1 VSSHSI
7 GRSPSRLSTL
17 YGNDEA
23 ESGQHEELR
32 RPSSP
37 PAITGQLD
45 GLAGRRTLSTT
56 PNVNNPL
63 PQVAAKRLGPD
74 ATVAVQRSQAR
85 QVLAPTTGTPSLK
98 ERLAGAIGGR
108 QLNVTMGVSG
118 TGRTI
123 NGPWRAGVPGQT
135 HAGVAGPPGPLGGA
149 IKPAPGV
156 TDADRDPVLEDAR
169 NLLGIADAMAA
180 RLHTLEAVVYDRPA
194 PSKARRLATAV
205 VPWLSP
211 TPMLDMTSFTN
222 GPGNKLTA
230 PALRKNPVISRSRL
244 ANEQQARKLL
254 KVVESRRRTVDEA
267 VVELSEVREQLE
279 AARAAVPGDQ
289 PLEHAK
295 TLSAAT
301 RRLRFAESSL
311 RGANRSLHDAVH
323 GTDLLELISLSHLSD
338 QADKNLSFAL
348 ERLNDLKGK
357 IYGLRANAGNRRAA
371 IELELK
377 AHAEEI
383 AALTSF
389 DYDMSAAEEIADQ
402 ATTRLTRLT
411 ARHAELTG
419 PKVNTRSAAAKAA
432 GVEHRIAQT
441 RGVLAQALE
450 EQKRCRERLQ
460 RFAELNDSIAGLMG
474 ERAQADRQWHVADRA
489 VPSLLTASLA
499 LAKRKAYANKID
511 RAETTVPPEG
521 EVTGGKQRE
530 KDAIDAV
537 RQKMVDQLTEAAHVF
552 GPQAPPELQAALR
565 QFALRLTAP
574 QPPLP
579 VPPQL
584 VLEIVTRS
592 VADVRA
598 DATEAARMLET
609 LAQHPVTH
617 WVQMASAQPEPPPAG
632 TANAAPAADGNA
644 RIVALCRKMAT
655 LPRGTDM
662 LHALSS
668 GGAQAPDSAQSQTL
682 RVFWNADDAQQGEL
696 SNDNGVASWLQQAK
710 RVAHASLMSTEVEFD
725 DVDHAAY
732 NAVRNGYFSNAPG
745 SPYAQH
751 NLRLTK
757 VITEW
762 VIRAAAS
769 SAKADAT
776 SAPEVGDDAN
786 AAGQDVASKPAVW
799 RRALPNL
806 NKTPFRKR
814 TINRAYGVGESMG
827 MQSPRIKVDA
837 HVQHRASELER
848 TVAAC
853 RAFGGTPEFRQAT
866 QAAQATVDHLKL
878 LRNRGQHLSQIHLD
892 AKDAKSVS
900 RRIGEDAL
908 NARSDRAREPNVLR
922 KAAPVE
928 LPTFL
933 KDACGSGLTAYEAIS
948 RIEAHLNE
956 GLPADLRRADAGND
970 DATDV
975 GLAAAMQLLKAEY
988 LGSKADIVTF
998 FQSFILNS
1006 RLRDRLRIGG
1016 GGTLGVNLPTLP
1028 YGAASPIASP
1038 IFTAE
1043 KSMTDEAF
1051 VQLFMPIIG
1060 MEMSFGSAHTRAKE
1074 ATVGVAVGPQI
1085 VPGVSLQGT
1094 FTARAASQQT
1104 RTDSTVMRFFR
1115 SRHKDDEMRANMLNA
1130 LDSMVRWDTIQPDS
1144 GRAYK
1149 DPLEAVFARNPAV
1162 VVTQL
1167 EGFTDTKTITA
1178 RVSAR
1183 LPSAS
1188 FKDPHGVGQTLGLE
1202 ASAFVEAERTRDKR
1216 FETGGQVRI
1225 VGAKG
1230 DTAQQRSGATVN
1242 LNFTPLSNQSVSI
1255 GQDSEHGV
1263 VQRESVPMQLG
1274 MSRDF
1279 AWVKE
1284 QHEISPFLVGDKQD
1298 ADLDRHYSTPRD
1310 MAAEIAGNRDNWLMR
1325 CIETLEPDA
1334 TGEKDT
1340 PDNRLRAAVLLDQFE
1355 KDIAK
1360 LGKTSKY
1367 CHYNVNYSMRGEA
1380 GAWIDGYR
1388 AIAEL
1393 AAQRGD
1399 REGVRHAQRSIDEI
1413 LLMRA
1418 TWRPLMLIVR
1428 ERTRDSA
1435 TLGWRSLLRW
1445 QRNANVDGQ
1454 RTAAQFPPP

>member
-1 VSSHSI
+1 M
-7 GRSPSRLSTL
+7 LSE
-17 YGNDEA
+17 NDEV
-23 ESGQHEELR
+23 ESGHHEALR
-32 RPSSP
+32 RLSSP

-45 GLAGRRTLSTT
+45 GLAERRVLSTT
-56 PNVNNPL
+56 PNANNPL
-63 PQVAAKRLGPD
+63 PQVMAKRLGPD
-74 ATVAVQRSQAR
+74 ATAAIRRSQAG
-85 QVLAPTTGTPSLK
+85 QVLASTTGRPSLK

-108 QLNVTMGVSG
+108 QLSVTMGVSG
-118 TGRTI
+118 TSHTI
-123 NGPWRAGVPGQT
+123 NGPLRAGVPGQT
-135 HAGVAGPPGPLGGA
+135 HAGIAGPPQPLGEA
-149 IKPAPGV
+149 IKPAPGA

-180 RLHTLEAVVYDRPA
+180 SLHTPEAMVYDRPA

-211 TPMLDMTSFTN
+211 TPMLDMASFTN
-222 GPGNKLTA
+222 GPGSRLTA
-230 PALRKNPVISRSRL
+230 PALRKNPVMSRSRL
-244 ANEQQARKLL
+244 ANEQQARKLF
-254 KVVESRRRTVDEA
+254 KVVESRRRVVDEG
-267 VVELSEVREQLE
+267 VVEVTEARAQHE

-289 PLEHAK
+289 PPEHAK
-295 TLSAAT
+295 NLDAAKT
-301 RRLRFAESSL
+301 RLRLAELSL
-311 RGANRSLHDAVH
+311 RAANRSLHDTVH
-323 GTDLLELISLSHLSD
+323 GTELLELISLSHLSD

-348 ERLNDLKGK
+348 ERLNDLKSEL
-357 IYGLRANAGNRRAA
+357 YGLRANAGNRRAA
-371 IELELK
+371 IEAQLRAQAK
-377 AHAEEI
+377 VHAEEAEALTLFDCDMATAEGI
-383 AALTSF
+383 AA
-389 DYDMSAAEEIADQ
+389 Q
-402 ATTRLTRLT
+402 AKARLTRLT
-411 ARHAELTG
+411 ARHAELTR
-419 PKVNTRSAAAKAA
+419 PKANTRSAAAKAA
-432 GVEHRIAQT
+432 GVERRIAQT
-441 RGVLAQALE
+441 RGVLDQALE
-450 EQKRCRERLQ
+450 EQNRCRERLQ
-460 RFAELNDSIAGLMG
+460 RFAGLNDSIAALMS
-474 ERAQADRQWHVADRA
+474 ERVQADRQWHVADRA
-489 VPSLLTASLA
+489 VPSLLKASLA
-499 LAKRKAYANKID
+499 LAERKAHADTID
-511 RAETTVPPEG
+511 QAETTVSPEG

-552 GPQAPPELQAALR
+552 GPQTPPELQAALR
-565 QFALRLTAP
+565 DFALRLTAP

-592 VADVRA
+592 MADVRA
-598 DATEAARMLET
+598 DAAEAARMFET

-617 WVQMASAQPEPPPAG
+617 WLQMASAQPEPPLAG
-632 TANAAPAADGNA
+632 MANAAPSADENA

-655 LPRGTDM
+655 LPRGTDI

-668 GGAQAPDSAQSQTL
+668 DGAQPADSARSQTL
-682 RVFWNADDAQQGEL
+682 RVFWNADHAQQGEL

-710 RVAHASLMSTEVEFD
+710 RVAHASLTSTEVEFD

-745 SPYAQH
+745 SAYAQH
-751 NLRLTK
+751 NLRLK
-757 VITEW
+757 KAITEW
-762 VIRAAAS
+762 VVRAAAS

-776 SAPEVGDDAN
+776 DVPELGDDAN
-786 AAGQDVASKPAVW
+786 AAGQDVASKPALW

-827 MQSPRIKVDA
+827 MQSPRIKVDV
-837 HVQHRASELER
+837 HVQRRVSELER
-848 TVAAC
+848 TIAAC
-853 RAFGGTPEFRQAT
+853 RGFGGTPEFRRAT

-878 LRNRGQHLSQIHLD
+878 LRNRGRHLSQIRLD

-928 LPTFL
+928 LPTFFEA
-933 KDACGSGLTAYEAIS
+933 ACGSGLTAYEAIS

-956 GLPADLRRADAGND
+956 GLPADQRRAEAGND
-970 DATDV
+970 DETDV

-988 LGSKADIVTF
+988 LGSKNDIVTF
-998 FQSFILNS
+998 FQPFILNS

-1043 KSMTDEAF
+1043 KSVTDEAF
-1051 VQLFMPIIG
+1051 VQIFMPIIG
-1060 MEMSFGSAHTRAKE
+1060 MELSFGSAHTRAKE

-1115 SRHKDDEMRANMLNA
+1115 NRHKDDEMRRNMMNA
-1130 LDSMVRWDTIQPDS
+1130 LDSMVRWDTIRPDR

-1149 DPLEAVFARNPAV
+1149 DPLEAIFARNPAV

-1167 EGFTDTKTITA
+1167 EGFTDTKTVTA

-1188 FKDPHGVGQTLGLE
+1188 FKAPHGMGQTLGVE
-1202 ASAFVEAERTRDKR
+1202 ASTFVEAERTRDKR

-1230 DTAQQRSGATVN
+1230 DTAQQRAGATVN
-1242 LNFTPLSNQSVSI
+1242 LNFSPLSNQSVPI
-1255 GQDSEHGV
+1255 GRDGEHGV
-1263 VQRESVPMQLG
+1263 MQRESVPMQLG

-1284 QHEISPFLVGDKQD
+1284 QHEISPFLIGDKQD

-1325 CIETLEPDA
+1325 CIETLEPGA

-1355 KDIAK
+1355 KDMTR
-1360 LGKTSKY
+1360 LGRTSKY

-1380 GAWIDGYR
+1380 GAWIDGHR

-1399 REGVRHAQRSIDEI
+1399 HEGVRHAHRSIDEI

>member
-1 VSSHSI
+1 
-7 GRSPSRLSTL
+7 LSE
-17 YGNDEA
+17 NEKDEA
-23 ESGQHEELR
+23 ESGHHDEPR

-37 PAITGQLD
+37 PPITGPLE
-45 GLAGRRTLSTT
+45 GLERPRPPSTT
-56 PNVNNPL
+56 PNANNPL
-63 PQVAAKRLGPD
+63 PQVTPKRLGPD
-74 ATVAVQRSQAR
+74 AAAAVHRSQAK
-85 QVLAPTTGTPSLK
+85 QVPASTTGAPSLK
-98 ERLAGAIGGR
+98 KRLAAGISGR
-108 QLNVTMGVSG
+108 QVNVTMGVSG
-118 TGRTI
+118 TSRTI
-123 NGPWRAGVPGQT
+123 NGPLRAGVPGQT
-135 HAGVAGPPGPLGGA
+135 HAGVAGPPGPLGEA
-149 IKPAPGV
+149 IKPAPGA

-169 NLLGIADAMAA
+169 NLLRVADAMAA
-180 RLHTLEAVVYDRPA
+180 GLHMPETVVYDRPA

-205 VPWLSP
+205 APWLSP
-211 TPMLDMTSFTN
+211 TPMQDMASFTN
-222 GPGNKLTA
+222 GPGSRLTA
-230 PALRKNPVISRSRL
+230 PALRQNPVMSRRRL
-244 ANEQQARKLL
+244 ANEQQARKLFNA
-254 KVVESRRRTVDEA
+254 VENRRRVVDEA
-267 VVELSEVREQLE
+267 VVELTEAREQHE
-279 AARAAVPGDQ
+279 VARTAVPGDQ
-289 PLEHAK
+289 PLEHAQH
-295 TLSAAT
+295 LGAAK
-301 RRLRFAESSL
+301 RRLRLAEWSL
-311 RGANRSLHDAVH
+311 RAANRSLHDTVH
-323 GTDLLELISLSHLSD
+323 GTELLELISLSHLSD
-338 QADKNLSFAL
+338 QADRNLSFAL
-348 ERLNDLKGK
+348 DRLNDLKRE
-357 IYGLRANAGNRRAA
+357 IYGLRANADNRRAA
-371 IELELK
+371 IEVRLR
-377 AHAEEI
+377 AHAKVRAEE
-383 AALTSF
+383 AEALTSF
-389 DYDMSAAEEIADQ
+389 DDDLSAAEEIAAQ
-402 ATTRLTRLT
+402 ATARLTRLT
-411 ARHAELTG
+411 ARHAELAG
-419 PKVNTRSAAAKAA
+419 PRANTRSAAAKAA
-432 GVEHRIAQT
+432 RVERRIAQT
-441 RGVLAQALE
+441 RSVLVEAIA
-450 EQKRCRERLQ
+450 EQNRCRERLQ
-460 RFAELNDSIAGLMG
+460 RFAALNDSIAALMS

-489 VPSLLTASLA
+489 VPSLLKASLA
-499 LAKRKAYANKID
+499 LEERKADADRID
-511 RAETTVPPEG
+511 QAETTISPEG
-521 EVTGGKQRE
+521 EVKSGKQRE

-592 VADVRA
+592 MADVGA
-598 DATEAARMLET
+598 DAAEAARMLDT

-617 WVQMASAQPEPPPAG
+617 WVRME
-632 TANAAPAADGNA
+632 NAAPSTDDNA

-668 GGAQAPDSAQSQTL
+668 DGAEPADPARSQTL
-682 RVFWNADDAQQGEL
+682 RVFWNADDAQQGER

-710 RVAHASLMSTEVEFD
+710 RVAHARLTSTEVEFD

-751 NLRLTK
+751 NLRLK
-757 VITEW
+757 KAITEW

-769 SAKADAT
+769 AAKTDAT
-776 SAPEVGDDAN
+776 DVPEDGDEAN
-786 AAGQDVASKPAVW
+786 PAGREAASKPALW

-806 NKTPFRKR
+806 NKTPFGKR
-814 TINRAYGVGESMG
+814 TINRAYDVGESMG

-837 HVQHRASELER
+837 HVQHRMSDLGR
-848 TVAAC
+848 TIAAC
-853 RAFGGTPEFRQAT
+853 RAFGGTPELTQAT

-878 LRNRGQHLSQIHLD
+878 LHNRGQHLSQIRLD
-892 AKDAKSVS
+892 AKDANSVS

-908 NARSDRAREPNVLR
+908 KARSDRARQPNVLR

-928 LPTFL
+928 LPTFF
-933 KDACGSGLTAYEAIS
+933 KDACGSGITAYEAIN
-948 RIEAHLNE
+948 RIEEHLNQ
-956 GLPADLRRADAGND
+956 GLPADLRRADAEDGE
-970 DATDV
+970 ATDV
-975 GLAAAMQLLKAEY
+975 GLDAAMQLLKAEY
-988 LGSKADIVTF
+988 LGSKTDIVTF
-998 FQSFILNS
+998 FRPFILNI
-1006 RLRDRLRIGG
+1006 RLRDRLRMGG
-1016 GGTLGVNLPTLP
+1016 GGSVGVNLPSLP
-1028 YGAASPIASP
+1028 YGAVSPVASP

-1060 MEMSFGSAHTRAKE
+1060 MELSFGSAHTRAKE
-1074 ATVGVAVGPQI
+1074 ATVGVAAGPQI

-1115 SRHKDDEMRANMLNA
+1115 RRHKDDEMRANMLNA
-1130 LDSMVRWDTIQPDS
+1130 LDSMVRWDIVQPDR
-1144 GRAYK
+1144 GRAYQ
-1149 DPLEAVFARNPAV
+1149 DPLEAIFARNPEV

-1167 EGFTDTKTITA
+1167 DGFTDTKTVTA

-1188 FKDPHGVGQTLGLE
+1188 LKDPHGAGQTLGIE

-1225 VGAKG
+1225 VGAKS
-1230 DTAQQRSGATVN
+1230 DTAQQRAGATVN
-1242 LNFTPLSNQSVSI
+1242 LNFAPLSSQYVPI
-1255 GQDSEHGV
+1255 GQDGEHGE

-1310 MAAEIAGNRDNWLMR
+1310 MAAEIAGNRENWLMR

-1334 TGEKDT
+1334 AGEKDT

-1355 KDIAK
+1355 QDIVK

-1388 AIAEL
+1388 AIAGL
-1393 AAQRGD
+1393 AARRGD
-1399 REGVRHAQRSIDEI
+1399 REGVRRAQRSIDDI

-1428 ERTRDSA
+1428 ERTRDSTA
-1435 TLGWRSLLRW
+1435 FGWRSLFRL
-1445 QRNANVDGQ
+1445 QRIANVDGQ